1 MTMMRGEVMRTIE
14 QPGERTG
21 VTYGQ
26 VAELRAELPRLNWD
40 EIARRLGC
48 SRRTAIS
55 VYQRGAGKE
64 AA

>member
-1 MTMMRGEVMRTIE
+1 MRTID

-21 VTYGQ
+21 ITYAQ

-55 VYQRGAGKE
+55 VYQHGSKKV